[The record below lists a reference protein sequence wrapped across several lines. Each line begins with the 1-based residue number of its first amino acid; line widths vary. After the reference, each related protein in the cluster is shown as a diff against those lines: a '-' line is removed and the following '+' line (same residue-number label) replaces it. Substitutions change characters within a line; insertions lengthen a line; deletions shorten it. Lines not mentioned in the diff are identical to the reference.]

1 MTEDKFRKDDEFRT
15 KNTDQ
20 EVTDDEVENESDGD
34 ENGGVIQGNH
44 TARTVVDWILYT
56 TARTLHVVDMSHNDQ
71 GCEK

>member
-44 TARTVVDWILYT
+44 TARTVVD
-56 TARTLHVVDMSHNDQ
+56 
-71 GCEK
+71 